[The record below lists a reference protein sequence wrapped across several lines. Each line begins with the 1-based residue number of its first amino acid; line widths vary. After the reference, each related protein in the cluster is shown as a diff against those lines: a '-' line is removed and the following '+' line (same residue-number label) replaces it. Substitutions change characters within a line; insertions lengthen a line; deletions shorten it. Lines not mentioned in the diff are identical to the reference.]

1 LRAQDIKFIDSQ
13 ITPEEFRTFSRVI
26 GQAIFATPVAPARA
40 SGVLG
45 FDVGVAANVVNIDS
59 NASYWLHS
67 VSNTNNLLT
76 HGNYVG
82 VPRLVV
88 SKGFGMGTISGM
100 YAKVS
105 NSNIKTYGGALDLPL
120 IRGTVATPE
129 IALRGSYSTLSGEDV
144 FKERVY
150 GAEVF
155 VSKGFGPVTP
165 YAAAGRMRT
174 DATGY
179 PTSLNPTFAAVPPIT
194 DRSNFNRYTVGVRL
208 SLLVPKIVVEATQ
221 AEVRSYAAKV
231 SIGF

>member
-1 LRAQDIKFIDSQ
+1 V
-13 ITPEEFRTFSRVI
+13 P
-26 GQAIFATPVAPARA
+26 
-40 SGVLG
+40 SG
-45 FDVGVAANVVNIDS
+45 S
-59 NASYWLHS
+59 NFL
-67 VSNTNNLLT
+67 V

-82 VPRLVV
+82 VPRLVA
-88 SKGFGMGTISGM
+88 SKGFGFGTISAT

-105 NSNIKTYGGALDLPL
+105 NSNIKTYGGALDVPL
-120 IRGTVATPE
+120 IRGSVVTPE
-129 IALRGSYSTLSGEDV
+129 VALRGSYATLSGEDV

-179 PTSLNPTFAAVPPIT
+179 PTSLNPTFAAIPPIT

-208 SLLVPKIVVEATQ
+208 SLLVPKIVLEATQ